1 MGFVPAEKVFC
12 KNCKHS
18 RDWEGL
24 TVCIEHDIVCLKN
37 DQYRRICRNYRSKK
51 EKEPLLVI
59 VMKEI
64 IEKEKIKNERNFK
77 FSGF

>member
-1 MGFVPAEKVFC
+1 MNRVFC

-18 RDWEGL
+18 RDWDGL
-24 TVCIEHDIVCLKN
+24 TVCIKHDTYCFKN
-37 DQYRRICRNYRSKK
+37 GQHRRTCRDYKSEI